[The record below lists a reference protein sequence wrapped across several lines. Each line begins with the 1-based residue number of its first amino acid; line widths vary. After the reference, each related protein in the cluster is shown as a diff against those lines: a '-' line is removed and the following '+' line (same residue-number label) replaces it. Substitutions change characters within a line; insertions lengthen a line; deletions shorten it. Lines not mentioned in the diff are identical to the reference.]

1 MPYVPINVGAAPDD
15 GTGDDLRTAFQ
26 KVNAGFAE
34 LACEVGTFTP
44 TLGANTADPTVTY
57 GQQQGVWARVGPL
70 VFVFVRVDW
79 TAISGG
85 SGAVRIRGL
94 DALPTPDMSFTQ
106 ILLGRATGVDFGA
119 GRSAL
124 YAAFPSAGVLQ
135 VASYGSAIG
144 TETISMTHLTSNGSL
159 IFQGVY
165 VTA

>member
-1 MPYVPINVGAAPDD
+1 MNYTELTNL
-15 GTGDDLRTAFQ
+15 GDVRHSPASGGVRLDLV
-26 KVNAGFAE
+26 KPS
-34 LACEVGTFTP
+34 GTFTP

-57 GQQQGVWARVGPL
+57 SQQQGVWARVGPL

-106 ILLGRATGVDFGA
+106 ILPGRALGVDFTA
-119 GRSAL
+119 GRTAL
-124 YAAFPSAGVLQ
+124 YASFPSAGVLQ

-144 TETISMTHLTSNGSL
+144 TQTISMTHLGGSGSF
-159 IFQGVY
+159 IFQGTY
-165 VTA
+165 LTTDPLP